1 MRLATSSYNPT
12 SLMLCCAQPCQCVL
26 SQPVAN
32 AHSSSSSVAPSR
44 PTFAQRWQWGQF
56 RATPNTAI
64 LFFSSPFRPHLL
76 KVSKNDPNAP
86 VFDILK
92 TVLCA
97 FCRQIEPHNRR
108 NRDPPSAPP
117 RATLPEK
124 AQGVAP
130 VCVFTCEFTRF
141 WTATLPNYLMM
152 GNANHDN
159 RP

>member
-56 RATPNTAI
+56 RATPNMAI

-92 TVLCA
+92 TVLCT

-108 NRDPPSAPP
+108 NRPSFGAPTSHITRKSTGC
-117 RATLPEK
+117 RARLCFHLWIHALLNCYTSQLLDDGE
-124 AQGVAP
+124 
-130 VCVFTCEFTRF
+130 C
-141 WTATLPNYLMM
+141 
-152 GNANHDN
+152 
-159 RP
+159 